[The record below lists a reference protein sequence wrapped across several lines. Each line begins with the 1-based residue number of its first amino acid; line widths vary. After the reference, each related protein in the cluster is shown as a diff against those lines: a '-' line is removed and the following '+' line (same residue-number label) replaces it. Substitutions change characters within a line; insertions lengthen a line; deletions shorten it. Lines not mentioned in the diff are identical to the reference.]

1 MLQRSG
7 QHVFNLDETTRI
19 VKVDLE
25 AKYFG
30 RIKSE
35 LRLQSHLIYI

>member
-7 QHVFNLDETTRI
+7 QHVSNLDETTR
-19 VKVDLE
+19 VVNVDLE

-30 RIKSE
+30 RTKSE
-35 LRLQSHLIYI
+35 FKITIKLY